1 MSTSKFTVQSNQI
14 TLSKINLSNIYE
26 KRLLNAFIDSL
37 SPHLKG
43 KIEEAKGVAEGAHI
57 EEQKELDLS
66 PNQSVL
72 YTYRLSDVEPNHQNY
87 DRLRSAIKKLRATD
101 IDIITSDGT
110 EIYTGLIESAVLN
123 PLSQFFQV
131 KLSLT
136 AYQFLCDISKGYSLK
151 SFKTA
156 LELKNL
162 YSSYIYD
169 LICKWRNKPT
179 FVIDLEEL
187 QFITNAPKSY
197 SANDF
202 KKRVL
207 NSAKKELDS
216 SDITDLT
223 FTYEDI
229 KKGRSITGF
238 RIHIFHTKND
248 TLIKNK
254 LIKQSSPNWDFEK
267 PVINYLNRNK
277 INFNG
282 ANRELFKSFFSLKGS
297 EKGLEF
303 LEKVKDTAL
312 RKSRDNPQGYIVA
325 AIKKHLEQ
333 NLTENNTVQYD
344 ILTEIAKTKKLKG

>member
-1 MSTSKFTVQSNQI
+1 MKTSKFTIQSNQI

-43 KIEEAKGVAEGAHI
+43 KIEEAKGINKGAHI
-57 EEQKELDLS
+57 EEQRELDLS
-66 PNQSVL
+66 PNKSVL

-87 DRLRSAIKKLRATD
+87 DRLRSAIKKLRQTD
-101 IDIITSDGT
+101 IDIVTSDGT

-123 PLSQFFQV
+123 PLSEFFQV

-179 FVIDLEEL
+179 FQIDLEEL
-187 QFITNAPKSY
+187 RFITNSPKSY

-223 FTYEDI
+223 FNYEDI
-229 KKGRSITGF
+229 KKGRTIVGF

-248 TLIKNK
+248 TLTIKK
-254 LIKQSSPNWDFEK
+254 LTKQISPNWDFEK
-267 PVINYLNRNK
+267 PVIDYLNRNK

-282 ANRELFKSFFSLKGS
+282 VNRELLKKFFKLNGSLKG
-297 EKGLEF
+297 LDF
-303 LEKVKDTAL
+303 LEKTKDTAL
-312 RKSRDNPQGYIVA
+312 RKARNNPQGYIIG

-333 NLTENNTVQYD
+333 KTEDSSKQLD
-344 ILTEIAKTKKLKG
+344 ILTEISKTKTV

>member
-1 MSTSKFTVQSNQI
+1 MNTPKFTIQSNQI

-43 KIEEAKGVAEGAHI
+43 KIEEAKGESKGAHR
-57 EEQKELDLS
+57 EEQRELDFS

-87 DRLRSAIKKLRATD
+87 DRLRCAIKKLRQTD

-123 PLSQFFQV
+123 PLSEFFQV

-179 FVIDLEEL
+179 FQIDLEEL
-187 QFITNAPKSY
+187 RFITNAPKSY
-197 SANDF
+197 SPNDF

-207 NSAKKELDS
+207 DSAKKELDS
-216 SDITDLT
+216 SDVTDLT
-223 FTYEDI
+223 FNYEDV
-229 KKGRSITGF
+229 KKGRSIIGF

-248 TLIKNK
+248 TLIIKK
-254 LIKQSSPNWDFEK
+254 LTKQVSPNWDFEK
-267 PVINYLNRNK
+267 PIIEYLNRNK

-282 ANRELFKSFFSLKGS
+282 ANRELLKKFFKLKGS
-297 EKGLEF
+297 SKGLEF
-303 LEKVKDTAL
+303 LEKTKDAAL
-312 RKSRDNPQGYIVA
+312 RKSRKNPQGYIIGAV
-325 AIKKHLEQ
+325 KKHLEQ
-333 NLTENNTVQYD
+333 KTENSSKQLD
-344 ILTEIAKTKKLKG
+344 ILTELSKVKSV

>member
-1 MSTSKFTVQSNQI
+1 MNTPKFTIQSNQI

-43 KIEEAKGVAEGAHI
+43 KIEEAKGESKGAHI
-57 EEQKELDLS
+57 EEQRELDFS

-87 DRLRSAIKKLRATD
+87 DRLRCAIKKLRQTD

-123 PLSQFFQV
+123 PLSEFFQV

-179 FVIDLEEL
+179 FQIDLEEL
-187 QFITNAPKSY
+187 RFITNAPKSY
-197 SANDF
+197 SPNDF

-207 NSAKKELDS
+207 DSAKKELDS
-216 SDITDLT
+216 SDVTDLT
-223 FTYEDI
+223 FNYEDV
-229 KKGRSITGF
+229 KKGRSIIGF

-248 TLIKNK
+248 TLIIKK
-254 LIKQSSPNWDFEK
+254 LTKQVSPNWDFEK
-267 PVINYLNRNK
+267 PIIEYLNRNK

-282 ANRELFKSFFSLKGS
+282 ANRELLKKFFKLKGS
-297 EKGLEF
+297 SKGLEF
-303 LEKVKDTAL
+303 LEKTKDAAL
-312 RKSRDNPQGYIVA
+312 RKSRKNPQGYIIGAV
-325 AIKKHLEQ
+325 KKHLEQ
-333 NLTENNTVQYD
+333 KTENSSKQLD
-344 ILTEIAKTKKLKG
+344 ILTELSKVKAV

>member
-1 MSTSKFTVQSNQI
+1 MNTPKFTIQSNQI

-43 KIEEAKGVAEGAHI
+43 KIEEAKGESKGAHI
-57 EEQKELDLS
+57 EEQRELDFS

-87 DRLRSAIKKLRATD
+87 DRLRCAIKKLRQTD

-123 PLSQFFQV
+123 PLSEFFQV

-179 FVIDLEEL
+179 FQIDLEEL
-187 QFITNAPKSY
+187 RFITNAPKSY
-197 SANDF
+197 SPNDF

-207 NSAKKELDS
+207 DSAKKELDS
-216 SDITDLT
+216 SDVTDLT
-223 FTYEDI
+223 FNYEDV
-229 KKGRSITGF
+229 KKGRSIIGF

-248 TLIKNK
+248 TLIIKK
-254 LIKQSSPNWDFEK
+254 LTKQVSPNWDFEK
-267 PVINYLNRNK
+267 PIIEYLNRNK

-282 ANRELFKSFFSLKGS
+282 ANRELLKKFFKLKGS
-297 EKGLEF
+297 SKGLEF
-303 LEKVKDTAL
+303 LEKTKDAAL
-312 RKSRDNPQGYIVA
+312 RKSRKNPQGYIIGAV
-325 AIKKHLEQ
+325 KKHLEQ
-333 NLTENNTVQYD
+333 KTENSSKQLD
-344 ILTEIAKTKKLKG
+344 ILTELSKVKSV

>member
-1 MSTSKFTVQSNQI
+1 MNTPKFTIQSNQI

-43 KIEEAKGVAEGAHI
+43 KIEEAKGESKGAHI
-57 EEQKELDLS
+57 EEQRELDFS

-87 DRLRSAIKKLRATD
+87 DRLRCAIKKLRQTD

-123 PLSQFFQV
+123 PLSEFFQV

-179 FVIDLEEL
+179 FQIDLEEL
-187 QFITNAPKSY
+187 RFITNAPKSY
-197 SANDF
+197 SPNDF

-207 NSAKKELDS
+207 DSAKKELDS
-216 SDITDLT
+216 SDVTDLT
-223 FTYEDI
+223 FNYEDV
-229 KKGRSITGF
+229 KKGRSIIGF
-238 RIHIFHTKND
+238 RIHVFHTKND
-248 TLIKNK
+248 TLIIKK
-254 LIKQSSPNWDFEK
+254 LTKQVSPNWDFEK
-267 PVINYLNRNK
+267 PIIEYLNRNK

-282 ANRELFKSFFSLKGS
+282 ANRELLKKFFKLKGS
-297 EKGLEF
+297 SKGLEF
-303 LEKVKDTAL
+303 LEKTKDAAL
-312 RKSRDNPQGYIVA
+312 RKSRKNPQGYIIGAV
-325 AIKKHLEQ
+325 KKHLEQ
-333 NLTENNTVQYD
+333 KTENSSKQLD
-344 ILTEIAKTKKLKG
+344 ILTELSKVKAV